1 MLYKISQPYMPMY
14 NSTNDANT
22 DNNKHLGRDV
32 LMFSGGAASGLYGA
46 KKYKQTRDSVKEY
59 SKKAKEYKQRLK
71 DIVSFKE
78 TGEMSE
84 KLKSLAKKHKAFNDS
99 ALKAV
104 LKDEYKPIVKARRY
118 GALGILGTT
127 IGMYGAK
134 KTLDD
139 INPHPVMEDI

>member
-1 MLYKISQPYMPMY
+1 MLYKISQQYLPMDD
-14 NSTNDANT
+14 SMNDTNT
-22 DNNKHLGRDV
+22 DNNKHLERDF

-46 KKYKQTRDSVKEY
+46 KKYKQTRDSTKEY
-59 SKKAKEYKQRLK
+59 SKKAREYKQRLK
-71 DIVSFKE
+71 DIVSYKE

-84 KLKSLAKKHKAFNDS
+84 KLKDLAKKYKAFDGS
-99 ALKAV
+99 ALKTV

-127 IGMYGAK
+127 IGVYGAK